1 MTTFQCQV
9 RLLDDTVIERDLE
22 KKAIGQVLFDNVCEY
37 LNLLEKD
44 YFGLAAWDSSNSKVW
59 LDLSKKV
66 HKQII
71 GQVATFSFCV
81 KFYPPDPS
89 VLAEDITRY
98 LLCLQLRA
106 DILTSRLACPS
117 DMLAVLGSYTIQ
129 SEFGDYNP
137 ELHGKEFFSR
147 IPLGPNQTSELEE
160 KVAELHRTLNSMSPA
175 EADQLFL
182 QNAKTLDMYGV
193 HLHPAKDASG
203 GAVML
208 GVCANGLMVY
218 EDETKTQSFIWP
230 SVLNMSYRRN
240 NFQANIFHS
249 EDASVST
256 LKFSL
261 SSYRACKRLW
271 RNAAEHHGF
280 FRNHRSP
287 DKARRGR
294 LHLGSRFCFQGPT
307 HAESLEASS
316 TIERPAPDFAR
327 SAIKRKASDSDSL
340 ALKRLN
346 QPEFDELLEEL
357 GSDES
362 WSRVQEIREE
372 QTGGETLVY
381 KERQETDK
389 PDNESSQQLGG
400 RSFQTQQS
408 FSYLSSG
415 TGVSESTK
423 FKLWKLE
430 ADDWFV
436 LLAPHPYQPLKDLSL
451 SLQSS
456 QAEAQGEE
464 LKWIEKSSE
473 KSIKIIK
480 IRKENGAMTEYSEE
494 LELGPDFAGENL
506 ELDVG
511 GSEQMMKVM
520 RKKIELEGDGEE
532 LKTVVMYER
541 RMQEGETSGQ
551 SQNHIFEPRI
561 REMEVGETV
570 HELMLKSGQ
579 VMPEE
584 TIEELEERLQ
594 EVEDIGQRLRQIER
608 IKGRLQA
615 VEFLEQKL
623 QEVQQQGESDDW
635 YILLEHKLM
644 ESSAPAKRLGVDT
657 SEQELEDIEL
667 KRREQGEEGDWH
679 LVRDDETLVI
689 SSASAGHIMDTG
701 EQKAEI
707 IQEWREEERA
717 DTVRPVQMN
726 DDWYL
731 LLELLPQATQTMQTA
746 EPPSASVVDRQ
757 SSWDHV
763 KEEHVTLSEETAW
776 TDEKAIYVREAQP
789 DLPAQKEKQV
799 DDDWFIQLDFS
810 PKDTVID
817 SQSSLAHV
825 EEEHVTVSEETK
837 WTEERTIHVREAQPD
852 LPAQREK
859 QVDDDWFVKLSVSP
873 KDTVIDSQLSRAHVE
888 EEAINLNEETK
899 WTEKRTI
906 HLREGQATLPA
917 RREKQVDDDWFVQ
930 MTVSPEDTD
939 VRQET
944 RDEDIQLFKK
954 EVNVIQFK
962 EERGEVIETSH
973 EVEEIHLL
981 PFEKRADISA
991 QESAIVALKHTT
1003 RTEADDWFQLFGF
1016 DESRP
1021 TYKPVTTTLDSEDA
1035 AGLRY
1040 QQTVMIKGREVTFD
1054 HKPMIIKEKQV
1065 IVGGIEKKMAALV
1078 HKDEDDWFILFA
1090 PALIKKKVITTA
1102 ETYQME
1108 VIDDWSHLLA
1118 PVSKKIVTVHV
1129 RAEEDQRRKEELLK
1143 KQIITEDRIK
1153 VPVIKP
1159 SVPVIPLT
1167 PADQPMTSTPT
1178 AQSIHITRPAYKEDR
1193 LKRLDITQEIT
1204 QDITEDEFKRRDKRD
1219 KRESIYV
1226 RHSNLMLE
1234 DSDITQEVVLKHHE
1248 SVSLLKRIFMEDV
1261 PVYGPTEWDRR
1272 LSSYTPIVYPKISNG
1287 DLFSGLELMAADGI
1301 LVM

>member
-66 HKQII
+66 QKQII
-71 GQVATFSFCV
+71 SQVATFSFCV

-117 DMLAVLGSYTIQ
+117 DMLAVLGSYTVQ

-137 ELHGKEFFSR
+137 ELHGNEFFSR
-147 IPLGPNQTSELEE
+147 IPLAPNQTPELEE

-175 EADQLFL
+175 EADLLFL

-203 GAVML
+203 EEVML
-208 GVCANGLMVY
+208 GVCADGLVVY
-218 EDETKTQSFIWP
+218 EDETKTQCFLWP

-240 NFQANIFHS
+240 NFKAKILHS
-249 EDASVST
+249 EDASEST
-256 LKFSL
+256 IKFSL

-287 DKARRGR
+287 DKARRVR
-294 LHLGSRFCFQGPT
+294 LLLGSKFHFHGPT

-316 TIERPAPDFAR
+316 SIERPAPEFSR
-327 SAIKRKASDSDSL
+327 SAIKRKASDSDSW
-340 ALKRLN
+340 AMKHLN
-346 QPEFDELLEEL
+346 QPEFDDLLEEL

-381 KERQETDK
+381 EERHETFT

-400 RSFQTQQS
+400 RSFRTQHS
-408 FSYLSSG
+408 FSYLSSDADL
-415 TGVSESTK
+415 SESTT
-423 FKLWKLE
+423 FKLRKLE

-436 LLAPHPYQPLKDLSL
+436 LLAPRPYQPLKKLSL

-473 KSIKIIK
+473 KHIKIIK
-480 IRKENGAMTEYSEE
+480 IRKENGAMTEYGEE

-520 RKKIELEGDGEE
+520 RKKIELEGDGEGIQ
-532 LKTVVMYER
+532 TVVMYEK
-541 RMQEGETSGQ
+541 RMQEGETSEQ
-551 SQNHIFEPRI
+551 SQKHIFEQRI
-561 REMEVGETV
+561 REMQKGDTV
-570 HELMLKSGQ
+570 HELMLKSGH
-579 VMPEE
+579 VMSEE

-594 EVEDIGQRLRQIER
+594 EVEDIGQRLLEIER
-608 IKGRLQA
+608 MKGRLQA

-623 QEVQQQGESDDW
+623 QEMQEVQQQAESDDW

-644 ESSAPAKRLGVDT
+644 EPLAPAKHLGVET

-667 KRREQGEEGDWH
+667 KRREQEDGGDWP
-679 LVRDDETLVI
+679 LLRDHETLVI
-689 SSASAGHIMDTG
+689 SSASAGHTMDTG

-707 IQEWREEERA
+707 IQEWRLEERA
-717 DTVRPVQMN
+717 NTVRPVQMN

-746 EPPSASVVDRQ
+746 EPPSASVIDSQ
-757 SSWDHV
+757 SSWAHV
-763 KEEHVTLSEETAW
+763 EEEHITLSEET
-776 TDEKAIYVREAQP
+776 DERTIHLREAQP
-789 DLPAQKEKQV
+789 DLPAQREKQV

-817 SQSSLAHV
+817 RQSSWAHV
-825 EEEHVTVSEETK
+825 EEERMTMSEETK
-837 WTEERTIHVREAQPD
+837 WTDERTIHMRDAQQT
-852 LPAQREK
+852 LPARREK
-859 QVDDDWFVKLSVSP
+859 QVDDDWIVRLEVSP
-873 KDTVIDSQLSRAHVE
+873 KDTVIDNQLSRAHVE
-888 EEAINLNEETK
+888 VEPINLNEETK

-906 HLREGQATLPA
+906 HVREGQTTLPA
-917 RREKQVDDDWFVQ
+917 RREKQVDDDWFIQLNVPSKD
-930 MTVSPEDTD
+930 TVSATVD
-939 VRQET
+939 VYNET
-944 RDEDIQLFKK
+944 RDEDIRLFKK

-962 EERGEVIETSH
+962 EERQEVMETSH
-973 EVEEIHLL
+973 ETEESHLL
-981 PFEKRADISA
+981 PFEKRVDISA
-991 QESAIVALKHTT
+991 KESAVVALKHPI
-1003 RTEADDWFQLFGF
+1003 RTEADDWFQVFGF
-1016 DESRP
+1016 DES
-1021 TYKPVTTTLDSEDA
+1021 YKPDVTLGSEDA

-1040 QQTVMIKGREVTFD
+1040 QQTVLIKGREVTFD
-1054 HKPMIIKEKQV
+1054 SKPMIIKEKKV
-1065 IVGGIEKKMAALV
+1065 IMGGMERKLAALV
-1078 HKDEDDWFILFA
+1078 HKDEDDWSILFA
-1090 PALIKKKVITTA
+1090 PAQIEKKVIAAA
-1102 ETYQME
+1102 EGYKME

-1118 PVSKKIVTVHV
+1118 PVSKEIVTVHV

-1143 KQIITEDRIK
+1143 KQIVTEDRVK
-1153 VPVIKP
+1153 VSVIQP

-1193 LKRLDITQEIT
+1193 LKRLDITQ
-1204 QDITEDEFKRRDKRD
+1204 DITKDESKVESTTIWKERRDQRD

-1248 SVSLLKRIFMEDV
+1248 SVSLLKRVFMEDV
-1261 PVYGPTEWDRR
+1261 PLYGPTEWDRR
-1272 LSSYTPIVYPKISNG
+1272 LSSYTPVVYPKISNG
-1287 DLFSGLELMAADGI
+1287 DLFTGLEL
-1301 LVM
+1301 